1 VIYEPELIV
10 RRDHIHGRLNDVD
23 RVDASLRKR
32 IRRHDGLIAHMEIA
46 YSTRRKLWY
55 RSIRIQKQGEEK
67 VWRGSMESQESRD
80 EFVKMGLEKEWAA
93 MRIEGASEETAIELE

>member
-46 YSTRRKLWY
+46 YSTRRLGY
-55 RSIRIQKQGEEK
+55 RSKGKKRCGGEA
-67 VWRGSMESQESRD
+67 WSHRRAGTS
-80 EFVKMGLEKEWAA
+80 L
-93 MRIEGASEETAIELE
+93 